1 MIPSKIEQRIV
12 VGIIKIALVFVMS
25 TVLAILPCM
34 SQSKPER
41 NEMDN
46 SVRTRIISWEDSLS
60 RLKSRTRPV
69 YVGLEVSMG
78 APRYRINSNIEDLH
92 NLSVNYFGGMV
103 GGVLANPIGKIKSGI
118 GIYYSGDNVPYTFD
132 LLAAN
137 LSVNLYLLR
146 IKEVKYHTLE
156 PYIFAGVSQMK
167 NKLYG
172 YYLSDPSAKINRSSS
187 EEPYYGS
194 VMSTHLLIGTGVEY
208 QLECDTRN
216 FIHLYAE
223 ISYGNNVRTSVTRD
237 ALSDSAIPNSLWIT
251 LGVSFGK
258 FK

>member
-12 VGIIKIALVFVMS
+12 VGIIKIALVFVMLA
-25 TVLAILPCM
+25 VLAIQPCM

-46 SVRTRIISWEDSLS
+46 SVRTRIISREDSLS

-69 YVGLEVSMG
+69 FVGLEASMG
-78 APRYRINSNIEDLH
+78 APQYRINSNIEALN

-118 GIYYSGDNVPYTFD
+118 GIYYSGDNVPHTFD

-146 IKEVKYHTLE
+146 IKEIKYHTLE
-156 PYIFAGVSQMK
+156 PYIFVGISQMK
-167 NKLYG
+167 NKFYG
-172 YYLSDPSAKINRSSS
+172 YYLADPLAKINYSSS
-187 EEPYYGS
+187 EEPYAGS
-194 VMSTHLLIGTGVEY
+194 VLSTHLLIGTGIEY
-208 QLECDTRN
+208 QLENDTGN

-223 ISYGNNVRTSVTRD
+223 ISYGNNARTSVTRD

-251 LGVSFGK
+251 VGMSFGK
-258 FK
+258 YK

>member
-1 MIPSKIEQRIV
+1 MIPPKIKQRIV
-12 VGIIKIALVFVMS
+12 TDLIRIAFVSLM
-25 TVLAILPCM
+25 TTILTIQSCM

-41 NEMDN
+41 IEMDN
-46 SVRTRIISWEDSLS
+46 LLRTKIASWEDSLN
-60 RLKSRTRPV
+60 RLKPRTRPV
-69 YVGLEVSMG
+69 YLGFDVSMG
-78 APRYRINSNIEDLH
+78 APQYRINSNIDIL
-92 NLSVNYFGGMV
+92 NKLSVNYFGGMV
-103 GGVLANPIGKIKSGI
+103 GGVLANPIGKIKGGI
-118 GIYYSGDNVPYTFD
+118 GMYYSGDNVPHTFD
-132 LLAAN
+132 LVAAN

-146 IKEVKYHTLE
+146 IKEVQYHTLE

-172 YYLSDPSAKINRSSS
+172 YYLSDPSAKINYSSS

-194 VMSTHLLIGTGVEY
+194 VMTTHMLIGTGVEY

-223 ISYGNNVRTSVTRD
+223 ISYGTTARTSVTRD
-237 ALSDSAIPNSLWIT
+237 ALSASTIPNSLWIT
-251 LGVSFGK
+251 VGMSFGK